1 MNKGFL
7 VTTAIGLLLAGSGIA
22 AAEAAPSHQGQ
33 MGAFRLVRAGYN
45 SDGQGQPT
53 DAENSDDTWDG
64 PGYYL
69 ESPPSYA
76 SNGFRFAQMKFGGP
90 FSSLSACQQYH
101 QTLKAAFGKPDN
113 EHCIYRA
120 NSVQYAKTPC
130 FLTTACVEHA
140 GLYDDCDE
148 LMLMR
153 ALRDRYLDKFG
164 DGRAVIARYYE
175 VAPHIVECIR
185 QAPQGHRILTWIL
198 SEVRACAQQVAHGDM
213 EAATVRYAA
222 MVLRL
227 EQHFGVRATQSWW
240 AQAQEQGLAQHPSE
254 LCRLAAA
261 DGRSTFRGLVR
272 ETLA

>member
-1 MNKGFL
+1 MPHHGGDMNKGFL
-7 VTTAIGLLLAGSGIA
+7 VTTAIGLLLAGGGVGA
-22 AAEAAPSHQGQ
+22 AQTYPSHGGQ
-33 MGAFRLVRAGYN
+33 IEAFRLVRAGYN
-45 SDGQGQPT
+45 SNGQGQPT

-76 SNGFRFAQMKFGGP
+76 SNGFRFAEMKFGGP
-90 FSSLSACQQYH
+90 FSSLPDCQQYH
-101 QTLKAAFGKPDN
+101 QSLEAAVGKKDN

-120 NSVQYAKTPC
+120 NPVQYARMPC

-140 GLYDDCDE
+140 GLRDDCDE

-175 VAPHIVECIR
+175 IAPHIVDCIR
-185 QAPQGHRILTWIL
+185 QAPQGHHVLTWIL
-198 SEVRACAQQVAHGDM
+198 SEVRACAQLVAHGDM

-227 EQHFGVRATQSWW
+227 EQRFGVRATQSVW
-240 AQAQEQGLAQHPSE
+240 AQAPE
-254 LCRLAAA
+254 
-261 DGRSTFRGLVR
+261 
-272 ETLA
+272 